1 MRSPSCISPKA
12 FYQVNPTQTEKLYRL
27 AALLHTHKKLV
38 IAGGAK
44 GPVWRQMMADIFN
57 ARIKAPAMLEEANS
71 MGAAVTGGVGVGLFK
86 DFDAI
91 DRFMEI
97 TAVHEPNPEAVK
109 AYAPVKEMFEACYQ
123 AMLPIYE
130 KMAMK

>member
-1 MRSPSCISPKA
+1 
-12 FYQVNPTQTEKLYRL
+12 
-27 AALLHTHKKLV
+27 
-38 IAGGAK
+38 
-44 GPVWRQMMADIFN
+44 MADIFN

-97 TAVHEPNPEAVK
+97 TVVHEPNPEAVK
-109 AYAPVKEMFEACYQ
+109 AYAPVKELFELCYES
-123 AMLPIYE
+123 MLPVYE
-130 KMAMK
+130 KMAK

>member
-1 MRSPSCISPKA
+1 MNLGIILDIHR
-12 FYQVNPTQTEKLYRL
+12 QKLSIDEI
-27 AALLHTHKKLV
+27 LV

-109 AYAPVKEMFEACYQ
+109 AYAPVKELFEACYQ

-130 KMAMK
+130 KMANR